1 MGLEMIDAGWLSI
14 IPPLLAILLAV
25 FTKEVYSSLLVGIIS
40 GMLIYCLLTGSSV
53 LAALQYTIDMMA
65 DKIGQHAYMIIFL
78 ALLGSLVVVVTKA
91 GGSRA
96 YSKWAS
102 ERLNNPRKVKLV
114 TLLLGVLIFIDD
126 YFNCLTVG
134 TIMRPISDKFKISRE
149 KLAYLIDATA
159 APVCIIAPVS
169 TWAASVISNLP
180 SEAGPGMQVF
190 LSTVP
195 MNLYAILTLIMVF
208 SIGARKNADYGP
220 MALAEIQAERG
231 EIHVGSAGDEAA
243 EELAKHTKVDA
254 KGKVID
260 LVLPIIVLIVAS
272 IFSMLYYGGL
282 FTGETSTLFDAFGNT
297 SSAPSLAMGG
307 MVALIFAF
315 IFYIVRGVLT
325 FKEFFGCIE
334 KGVKSMVGA
343 CLILSMAWALGGV
356 CRELL
361 NTGGYVSYLVETSGM
376 PIQLLAPIIFLVG
389 CALAFATGT
398 SWGTFSIL
406 IPIVTPLCLNSA
418 PELLITCLGATLA
431 GAVFGDHC
439 SPISDTT
446 ILASTG
452 SNCNHMDHVRTQIPY
467 AGMVAI
473 CCFIGYIIA
482 GFTNGNVVLSLGT
495 AIILEVIAL
504 IVLPKVWGRDK
515 VAAKLDKAK

>member
-1 MGLEMIDAGWLSI
+1 MEWNAGFWSI
-14 IPPLLAILLAV
+14 IPPILAIACALI
-25 FTKEVYSSLLVGIIS
+25 TKEVYFSLMLGILS
-40 GMLIYCLLTGSSV
+40 GTAIYAVLQGTGVFGFVDGVITMFGDKMAENIYIILFLCLLGILV
-53 LAALQYTIDMMA
+53 NLIAA
-65 DKIGQHAYMIIFL
+65 
-78 ALLGSLVVVVTKA
+78 A

-96 YSKWAS
+96 YGDWAG
-102 ERLNNPRKVKLV
+102 KKLKGKRSASLA
-114 TLLLGVLIFIDD
+114 TSVLDICFFIDD

-134 TIMRPISDKFKISRE
+134 TVMRPVTDKFKISRE

-180 SEAGPGMQVF
+180 AEAGPGMQVF

-220 MALAEIQAERG
+220 MALAEMQAERG
-231 EIHVGSAGDEAA
+231 EIHAGSAGDEAA
-243 EELAKHTKVDA
+243 EELAKHTKADA

-260 LVLPIIVLIVAS
+260 LVLPIIVLIVAAV
-272 IFSMLYYGGL
+272 FSMLYYGGL

-307 MVALIFAF
+307 MVALIFTF
-315 IFYIVRGVLT
+315 IFYIARGVLS
-325 FKEFFGCIE
+325 FKDFFGCIE

-356 CRELL
+356 CRDLL

-473 CCFIGYIIA
+473 CCFVGYIVA
-482 GFTNGNVVLSLGT
+482 GFTSGNVVLSLGT

-504 IVLPKVWGRDK
+504 IVLPKVWGREK
-515 VAAKLDKAK
+515 FAAKLDQAK

>member
-1 MGLEMIDAGWLSI
+1 MEWNAGFWSI
-14 IPPLLAILLAV
+14 IPPILAIACALI
-25 FTKEVYSSLLVGIIS
+25 TKEVYFSLMLGILSGTAIYTVLQGTGIFGFLDGVVSMFGGKIAENIYIILFLCFLGILVN
-40 GMLIYCLLTGSSV
+40 LI
-53 LAALQYTIDMMA
+53 AA
-65 DKIGQHAYMIIFL
+65 
-78 ALLGSLVVVVTKA
+78 A

-96 YSKWAS
+96 YGEWAG
-102 ERLNNPRKVKLV
+102 KKLKGKRSASLA
-114 TLLLGVLIFIDD
+114 TSVLDICFFIDD

-134 TIMRPISDKFKISRE
+134 TVMRPVTDKFKISRE

-180 SEAGPGMQVF
+180 AEAGPGMQVF

-195 MNLYAILTLIMVF
+195 MNLYAILTLVMVF
-208 SIGARKNADYGP
+208 SIGARKNGDYGP
-220 MALAEIQAERG
+220 MLLAEMQAERG
-231 EIHVGSAGDEAA
+231 EIHAGEGNEA
-243 EELAKHTKVDA
+243 EEEMAKHTKADA

-260 LVLPIIVLIVAS
+260 LVLPILVLIAAS
-272 IFSMLYYGGL
+272 ILSMLYYGGL
-282 FTGETSTLFDAFGNT
+282 FSGETSTLFDAFGNT

-307 MVALIFAF
+307 MVALIFTF
-315 IFYIVRGVLT
+315 VFYIVRRVLS
-325 FKEFFGCIE
+325 FKEFFACFD

-376 PIQLLAPIIFLVG
+376 PVQLLAPIIFLVG

-406 IPIVTPLCLNSA
+406 IPIVTPLCLQAA
-418 PELLITCLGATLA
+418 PELLITCLAATLA

-452 SNCNHMDHVRTQIPY
+452 SNCNHLDHVRTQIPY
-467 AGMVAI
+467 ACMVAA
-473 CCFIGYIIA
+473 CCFVGYVVA
-482 GFTNGNVVLSLGT
+482 GITGGNVVLTLGV
-495 AIILEVIAL
+495 ALILEIICL
-504 IVLPKVWGRDK
+504 ILLPKVWGREK
-515 VAAKLDKAK
+515 MAAKLNQAK